1 MPKIYIAFD
10 DESVLENGLPKGV
23 SFISSSIFS
32 FVETGDGLPTGARE
46 ATDDELV
53 TPQSVLDDM
62 AADIERAGD
71 TYQNKFLSTNSAN
84 REARFRLNI
93 EAATRL
99 LLDEYVLPRDEAQ
112 KAADAQSLT
121 WQTDA
126 QGEGRSVEEFAQWV
140 VDWHPQSILISGAI
154 EAFIKESKMALP
166 SIPYLIDPA
175 VRAQHY
181 ASLITAANAKF
192 EAMTS

>member
-32 FVETGDGLPTGARE
+32 FIEAGEGLPAGARE
-46 ATDDELV
+46 ATDEELV

-71 TYQNKFLSTNSAN
+71 TYQNKFLSTGSAS
-84 REARFRLNI
+84 RDGRFRLNI
-93 EAATRL
+93 EASNRL
-99 LLDEYVLPRDEAQ
+99 LLDEYVLPRDDAQ
-112 KAADAQSLT
+112 KAADAQSLA
-121 WQTDA
+121 WQTEA

-140 VDWHPQSILISGAI
+140 VEWYPKSILVSGAI
-154 EAFIKESKMALP
+154 EAFIKESKMSLP
-166 SIPYLIDPA
+166 SVPYLIDPA

-181 ASLITAANAKF
+181 ASLITAANAQF
-192 EAMTS
+192 EAMTG